1 MERLMRKETKNTIK
15 ISQMN
20 TLITKIMIQIFEL
33 HNFTGFCFQKVFLN
47 FFLNY
52 FYFKLI
58 IFIILNGF
66 DILISKINFK
76 K

>member
-1 MERLMRKETKNTIK
+1 MRKETKNTIK

-33 HNFTGFCFQKVFLN
+33 HNFTHRLWFLCSKSIFK

>member
-33 HNFTGFCFQKVFLN
+33 HNFTGFCVQKV
-47 FFLNY
+47 FLNY
-52 FYFKLI
+52 FYFKLF

-66 DILISKINFK
+66 DILISKKNFK

>member
-33 HNFTGFCFQKVFLN
+33 HNFTGFCVQKV
-47 FFLNY
+47 FLNY
-52 FYFKLI
+52 FYFKLF